1 MLRIDKQIWA
11 NKNIR
16 KFEDK
21 SNENIQSG
29 WQRKINEVK
38 WTDLGDTI
46 KHVNIC
52 KMGAPEGEWRKKSI
66 KIFEKIIALNFPNL
80 MEKY

>member
-1 MLRIDKQIWA
+1 MSKQ
-11 NKNIR
+11 KKIR

-46 KHVNIC
+46 KHVNIY
-52 KMGAPEGEWRKKSI
+52 KMGALEGEWRKKSI